1 MHVESQKLSEF
12 FNIGRDLGWDVE
24 QQKWTVNSLID
35 PEGRSYRLGEIM
47 EDGLPLD
54 LPLVKSGNRYGY
66 PPLRDLIVASQQY
79 NVTRDNVLVTLG
91 TQLSNFLA
99 LAVLLEPGDEAII
112 DSPSW
117 EQPRVLSEAMH
128 ANYRLIRRRQ
138 ELNWGIDLDELA
150 GLITPK
156 TKLIYLCQPNNPT
169 GAVFSEAELTAI
181 CDLAARRGIYVI
193 SDEIYRGLEW
203 SGELSPAVVNL
214 YERGV
219 STSSVS
225 KTLGMSGTRLG
236 WMTSQDHDLIERCL
250 NLKYY
255 MTLHQQSRLDETVVI
270 AALEPSKYWHL
281 VNGTMEAARA
291 SYEAASRWMET
302 NGVFSWVPPAGGFLA
317 FPSYDLD
324 ISSWDLCIRLLQEPY
339 RTYLIPG
346 SCYGYEGHVRFGFGP
361 GTPLA
366 AVEAGMAQIDRFV
379 ADYRAASQPLA
390 VAATA

>member
-1 MHVESQKLSEF
+1 VRVESQKLSEF

-35 PEGRSYRLGEIM
+35 PEGRSYRLGEIL
-47 EDGLPLD
+47 EEGIPLD

-66 PPLRDLIVASQQY
+66 PPLRDLIVASQGY
-79 NVTRDNVLVTLG
+79 DVSRDNVLVTLG

-99 LAVLLEPGDEAII
+99 LAVLLEPGDHAII
-112 DSPSW
+112 DTPSW
-117 EQPRVLSEAMH
+117 EQPRVLCEALH
-128 ANYRLIRRRQ
+128 VDYSLIRRRE
-138 ELNWGIDLDELA
+138 ELSWGIDLDELA
-150 GLITPK
+150 SLISPR
-156 TKLIYLCQPNNPT
+156 TKVIYICQPNNPT
-169 GAVFSEAELTAI
+169 GATFTDAAMQAL
-181 CDLAARRGIYVI
+181 CDLAARTGIYVI

-203 SGELSPAVVNL
+203 NGQLSPAAVNH

-219 STSSVS
+219 TTSSVS

-236 WMTSQDHDLIERCL
+236 WLASQDRDVVERCL

-255 MTLHQQSRLDETVVI
+255 MTLHQQSRLDETVVM
-270 AALEPSKYWHL
+270 AALEPTKYWEL
-281 VNGTMEAARA
+281 VRGTMDAARQNFSA
-291 SYEAASRWMET
+291 VSRWMDS
-302 NGVFSWVPPAGGFLA
+302 NGVFRWVPPAGGFLA

-324 ISSWDLCIRLLQEPY
+324 LPSWDLCIRLLEEPY

-361 GTPLA
+361 GTPLS
-366 AVEAGMAQIDRFV
+366 AVEAGMQQIDRFV
-379 ADYRAASQPLA
+379 ARYQEAGSPQ